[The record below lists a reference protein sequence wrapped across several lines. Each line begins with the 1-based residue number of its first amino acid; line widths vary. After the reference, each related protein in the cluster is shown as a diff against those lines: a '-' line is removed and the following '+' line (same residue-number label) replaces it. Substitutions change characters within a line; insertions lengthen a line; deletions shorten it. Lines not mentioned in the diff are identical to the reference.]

1 MVAMKK
7 HVESISNMQSVGYSP
22 SQVLETSPI
31 KSSVKDSMED
41 SQIKATDFVDNEN
54 YFDSMPSDIRDELTQ
69 NYYSVDV
76 IIY

>member
-54 YFDSMPSDIRDELTQ
+54 YFDLKNRAKQ
-69 NYYSVDV
+69 
-76 IIY
+76 